1 MKRQDSFLLVMAEPT
16 TQGKAQGATRQLFI
30 DVLAQANISEDFV
43 NEILIKK
50 CILRFL
56 TAMSLDDDQYEDL
69 RA

>member
-1 MKRQDSFLLVMAEPT
+1 MAEPT